1 MAPDSSFHIIIRI
14 LELKSEDEIGEP
26 QPNGRCKQDGI
37 TGHICTDFNHVERNL
52 MTAPTIHFIYSQV
65 HSFSMRSSNARE
77 KGVRQILAS

>member
-1 MAPDSSFHIIIRI
+1 MAPDSSFHIIIRT

-26 QPNGRCKQDGI
+26 QPNGRCKQDSI

-52 MTAPTIHFIYSQV
+52 TTAPTIHFICSQV
-65 HSFSMRSSNARE
+65 YSFSMRSSNARE